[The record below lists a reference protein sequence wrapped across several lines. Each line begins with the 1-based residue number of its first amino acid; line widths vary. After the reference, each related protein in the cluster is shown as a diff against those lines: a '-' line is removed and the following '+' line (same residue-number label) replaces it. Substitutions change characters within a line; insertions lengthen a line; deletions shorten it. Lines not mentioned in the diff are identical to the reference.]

1 MALSESYQHR
11 KKRYMIGLICVIL
24 LLGGFTYY
32 KTRSKDPTYT
42 TATVRRGDI
51 HATVQATGTINPLT
65 TVPVGSY
72 VSGTVEYIF
81 ADFNTRVHKGQVLAQ
96 IDPSIYEAQ
105 VTTARGNLENAV
117 SNLKTL
123 QATVEVDDANLQK
136 AKANMSYEAATA
148 KRSADLFKSGVV
160 SADSNELTQS
170 MMWQAQAD
178 VSAAQASV
186 DQAKAQ
192 RVQAQ
197 SQVVAMQGNLD
208 QAETDLRYTTIL
220 SPIDGT
226 VIARNID
233 VGQSVAASF
242 QAATVFTIAQDLTR
256 MQLYAMTDESDTGN
270 IKVGTEVSFQVDAF
284 PTQMFHGRV
293 SAVRLNATT
302 VQNVVTYNTVIDFEN
317 PEEKLLPGE
326 TASTITIPTGSAKNV
341 IEIPNSALSFTPDMQ
356 RPELQT
362 LYKQY
367 DIPTSASTTHLGG
380 WQLVWKLGPD
390 KQPIPV
396 AVQCGI
402 TDFNNT
408 QMLQGNLHEGDV
420 LITSEQNSGG
430 PSAARG
436 APGLGGGRRR

>member
-1 MALSESYQHR
+1 
-11 KKRYMIGLICVIL
+11 MIGLICVIL